1 MSAKPFL
8 IIRTS
13 TMLNLVGNDQAPDEI
28 FLEQWS
34 LTDFLQRH
42 NLVTRT
48 LAKELSEIDETSAIF
63 SDDLTPLGLDLMRAG
78 LDKWRGKLDRGG
90 DPKDVSILEKA
101 LKKLQG
107 Q

>member
-8 IIRTS
+8 IIRTAAL
-13 TMLNLVGNDQAPDEI
+13 LNLVGNNQEPQEI
-28 FLEQWS
+28 FDMQWAV
-34 LTDFLQRH
+34 TDFLQRH
-42 NLVTRT
+42 NLVIRT
-48 LAKELSEIDETSAIF
+48 LAKDLSEIDETSVIF
-63 SDDLTPLGLDLMRAG
+63 SDDLTPLGLDIMRAG
-78 LDKWRGKLDRGG
+78 LDKWLGKLDRGG